1 MPFSKDILTGSSGQS
16 GASGFYDYQIEQSAR
31 FDAGG
36 GGTNTSTR
44 LYRTFGTVSSA
55 TTFTF
60 SVWVKRSATY
70 HNEDN
75 TTWQQIIAMNGGVA
89 VGNGAAFGFESGGGT
104 SGGLDN
110 RDRIA
115 WYGMKGT
122 GGGTSGG
129 DDRIAGYYRDTTG
142 WYHIVMRHDTSQTS
156 GNKIKYYVNGD
167 GPKTRTTT
175 NEPSGNFDNFHVA
188 TNTHSIGCNSDAQ
201 YGFDG
206 YMAEFIY
213 ADGQSYA
220 PTQFGETKNGVWKPI
235 DPTGTT
241 FGNQG
246 FHLKFDDAS
255 DLGKDSSGNGNNWT
269 SANFGTDHQV
279 IDSPTNGTG

>member
-1 MPFSKDILTGSSGQS
+1 MPFSKDILTGSSGNQ
-16 GASGFYDYQIEQSAR
+16 GAAGFYDYQIEQSCR

-60 SVWVKRSATY
+60 SVWVKRTVTY
-70 HNEDN
+70 ASGGN
-75 TTWQQIIAMNGGVA
+75 TTWQQIISKGTGIEGG
-89 VGNGAAFGFESGGGT
+89 GAAFGFESGGGT
-104 SGGLDN
+104 SGGLSN

-122 GGGTSGG
+122 SGGTSGG
-129 DDRIAGYYRDTTG
+129 DDRIAGQFRDTTG
-142 WYHIVMRHDTSQTS
+142 WYHLVMRHDTSQTS
-156 GNKIKYYVNGD
+156 GNRIKYYVNGD
-167 GPKTRTTT
+167 GPKSRTTE
-175 NEPSGNFDNFHVA
+175 NNPAGDFDNFHTA
-188 TNTHSIGCNSDAQ
+188 TDVHNIGSNSNAR

-206 YMAEFIY
+206 YLAEFIY

-235 DPTGTT
+235 SPTGTT

-269 SANFGTDHQV
+269 SANFGADHQSL
-279 IDSPTNGTG
+279 DSPTFGD